1 MNFINNENIQL
12 LWGVISNNNPSIT
25 RDFHIEQMK
34 YFLSSSLNSDHRNIV
49 LSKTDLMT
57 INKKYIAYIVQSG
70 KKQSFEK
77 QSFEKSLTNG
87 GEIDTPWGQSI
98 GVTAEELQNIK
109 REKFND
115 ELSKKQLEFSQFLQ
129 KPNPPTLNFN
139 EDKDT
144 PISKMEELISQT
156 ITQRALDVAQF
167 KKQLPP
173 QPSSQTIN
181 TSNLI
186 TITDTDVIV
195 DKPIILDELP
205 KQKHISWNDESSNDD
220 LSIHNR
226 MTNVEDKLNNIIQLL
241 TLLNNK

>member
-1 MNFINNENIQL
+1 MNFINEENIQL
-12 LWGVISNNNPSIT
+12 LWGVIHNNNPSLT
-25 RDFHIEQMK
+25 HEFHIQQMK
-34 YFLSSSLNSDHRNIV
+34 YFLSSSLNSDDRSIV
-49 LSKTDLMT
+49 LSKSELMV
-57 INKKYIAYIVQSG
+57 INKKYIAFIVQTF

-77 QSFEKSLTNG
+77 QLAKEEG
-87 GEIDTPWGQSI
+87 RREIDTDWGQSV

-129 KPNPPTLNFN
+129 KPVPPTLNFT

-156 ITQRALDVAQF
+156 IAQRALDVAQF

-173 QPSSQTIN
+173 QPSSQT
-181 TSNLI
+181 TDTPKLI
-186 TITDTDVIV
+186 TITDTEVIV

-205 KQKHISWNDESSNDD
+205 KQKHISWNDESTNDE
-220 LSIHNR
+220 LSIHHR
-226 MTNVEDKLNNIIQLL
+226 ITDVEDKLNTIIQLL